1 MLILLKT
8 RNMEEK
14 TTKRPRRVMV
24 EDGKL
29 LIMTEVPFKDGDLK
43 KSTNFF
49 EVFDGK
55 AASFT
60 IEALKERIEGCL
72 SSLNA
77 NINRATRVNV
87 DGAVWSEGHF
97 SVVAYEAMEDAIERL
112 NDGKMPSKLGAL
124 QVLKALRDITYFSD
138 RYKAITERN
147 STLKMNASEFTAL
160 KRYIFDV
167 MCDVVPM
174 SKD

>member
-1 MLILLKT
+1 
-8 RNMEEK
+8 MEEK

-24 EDGKL
+24 EDEKL

-43 KSTNFF
+43 KPTNFF
-49 EVFDGK
+49 AVFDGK

-60 IEALKERIEGCL
+60 IEALKERIESCL

-87 DGAVWSEGHF
+87 DGAVWSGGHF

-124 QVLKALRDITYFSD
+124 QVLKALKDTTYFSD

-147 STLKMNASEFTAL
+147 STLKMNSSEFTVI

-167 MCDVVPM
+167 MCEAVLM
-174 SKD
+174 SQD

>member
-1 MLILLKT
+1 MK
-8 RNMEEK
+8 EK

-29 LIMTEVPFKDGDLK
+29 LIMTEVPFKDGDFK
-43 KSTNFF
+43 KPTNFF
-49 EVFDGK
+49 EAFDGK

-60 IEALKERIEGCL
+60 IEAIKERIDGCL

-87 DGAVWSEGHF
+87 DGAVWSEEHF

-138 RYKAITERN
+138 KYKAITERN
-147 STLKMNASEFTAL
+147 PTSKMNASEFTVL

-167 MCDVVPM
+167 MCDVASI

>member
-1 MLILLKT
+1 
-8 RNMEEK
+8 MEEK
-14 TTKRPRRVMV
+14 ATKRPRRVMV

-29 LIMTEVPFKDGDLK
+29 LIMTEVPFKDGDFK
-43 KSTNFF
+43 KPINFF
-49 EVFDGK
+49 EAFDGK

-60 IEALKERIEGCL
+60 IEALKERIDGCL

-87 DGAVWSEGHF
+87 DGAVWPEGRF
-97 SVVAYEAMEDAIERL
+97 SVVAYEVMEYTIERL
-112 NDGKMPSKLGAL
+112 SDGKMPSKLGAP
-124 QVLKALRDITYFSD
+124 QVLKALMDITYFGDS
-138 RYKAITERN
+138 YKAISERKP
-147 STLKMNASEFTAL
+147 TLKMNASEFKVL

-167 MCDVVPM
+167 MCDVVLM

>member
-1 MLILLKT
+1 
-8 RNMEEK
+8 MEEK

-29 LIMTEVPFKDGDLK
+29 LIMTEVPFKDGDFK
-43 KSTNFF
+43 KPTNFF

-55 AASFT
+55 AAAFT
-60 IEALKERIEGCL
+60 IEALKERIEGCP

-87 DGAVWSEGHF
+87 DGAVWPAGHF

-124 QVLKALRDITYFSD
+124 QVIKALWDVTFFGD
-138 RYKAITERN
+138 RYKAISERKA
-147 STLKMNASEFTAL
+147 TLIMNAPEFAAL

-167 MCDVVPM
+167 MCEVALM
-174 SKD
+174 SQD

>member
-1 MLILLKT
+1 
-8 RNMEEK
+8 MEEK
-14 TTKRPRRVMV
+14 TAKRPRRVMV

-29 LIMTEVPFKDGDLK
+29 LIMTEVPFKDCESK
-43 KSTNFF
+43 KPTNFF

-60 IEALKERIEGCL
+60 IEYLKERIDGCL

-87 DGAVWSEGHF
+87 DGAVWSTGHF

-112 NDGKMPSKLGAL
+112 SDGKMPSKLGAI
-124 QVLKALRDITYFSD
+124 QVLKALLDATYFSD
-138 RYKAITERN
+138 RYKAISERN
-147 STLKMNASEFTAL
+147 QTLKMNVSEFTVL
-160 KRYIFDV
+160 TRYIFDV
-167 MCDVVPM
+167 MCEVVSM
-174 SKD
+174 SQD

>member
-1 MLILLKT
+1 
-8 RNMEEK
+8 
-14 TTKRPRRVMV
+14 MV

-43 KSTNFF
+43 KPTTFF
-49 EVFDGK
+49 DVFDGK

-60 IEALKERIEGCL
+60 IEAIKERIDGCL

-87 DGAVWSEGHF
+87 DGAVWPAGHF

-147 STLKMNASEFTAL
+147 PTLKMNASEFAVLT
-160 KRYIFDV
+160 RYIFDV
-167 MCDVVPM
+167 MCEVVLM
-174 SKD
+174 SQD

>member
-1 MLILLKT
+1 
-8 RNMEEK
+8 MEEK

-29 LIMTEVPFKDGDLK
+29 LIMTEVPFKDCDFK
-43 KSTNFF
+43 KPTNFF

-55 AASFT
+55 AVSFT

-72 SSLNA
+72 LSLNA
-77 NINRATRVNV
+77 NINSATRVNV
-87 DGAVWSEGHF
+87 DGAVWSTGHF

-112 NDGKMPSKLGAL
+112 SDGKMPSKLGAI
-124 QVLKALRDITYFSD
+124 QMLKALRDATYFGDS
-138 RYKAITERN
+138 YKAIFERN
-147 STLKMNASEFTAL
+147 QTLKMNASEFKVL

-167 MCDVVPM
+167 MCDVALM

>member
-1 MLILLKT
+1 
-8 RNMEEK
+8 MEEK
-14 TTKRPRRVMV
+14 TTKRPRRVIV

-29 LIMTEVPFKDGDLK
+29 LIMTEVPFKDGDFK
-43 KSTNFF
+43 KPTNFF
-49 EVFDGK
+49 EAFDGK

-77 NINRATRVNV
+77 NINRATSVNV

-124 QVLKALRDITYFSD
+124 QVLKALRDTTYFSD
-138 RYKAITERN
+138 RYNAITERN
-147 STLKMNASEFTAL
+147 PTSKMNGHEFTVL
-160 KRYIFDV
+160 KLYIFDV
-167 MCDVVPM
+167 MCDVVSM

>member
-1 MLILLKT
+1 
-8 RNMEEK
+8 MEEK

-29 LIMTEVPFKDGDLK
+29 LIMTEVPFKEDGDFK
-43 KSTNFF
+43 KKKTFF

-77 NINRATRVNV
+77 NINRATHVNI
-87 DGAVWSEGHF
+87 DGAVWPAGRF
-97 SVVAYEAMEDAIERL
+97 SVAAYEAMEDTIERL
-112 NDGKMPSKLGAL
+112 SDGKMPSKHGAL
-124 QVLKALRDITYFSD
+124 QVLKALRDVTFFGD
-138 RYKAITERN
+138 RYKAISERK
-147 STLKMNASEFTAL
+147 STLIMNAPEFAVL

-167 MCDVVPM
+167 MCEVALM
-174 SKD
+174 SQD

>member
-1 MLILLKT
+1 
-8 RNMEEK
+8 MEEK

-29 LIMTEVPFKDGDLK
+29 LIMTEVPFKDGDFK
-43 KSTNFF
+43 KPKNFF
-49 EVFDGK
+49 KVLDGK
-55 AASFT
+55 AAAFT

-77 NINRATRVNV
+77 NINRATRVNI
-87 DGAVWSEGHF
+87 DGAVWSGGHF

-112 NDGKMPSKLGAL
+112 NNGKMPSKLGAL
-124 QVLKALRDITYFSD
+124 QVIKALWDVTFFGD
-138 RYKAITERN
+138 RYKAISERK
-147 STLKMNASEFTAL
+147 TALIMNAPEFAAL

-167 MCDVVPM
+167 MCEVALM
-174 SKD
+174 SQD

>member
-1 MLILLKT
+1 
-8 RNMEEK
+8 MEEK

-29 LIMTEVPFKDGDLK
+29 LIMTEVPFKDGDFK
-43 KSTNFF
+43 KPKNFF

-60 IEALKERIEGCL
+60 IEAIKERIDGCL

-77 NINRATRVNV
+77 NINRATSVNAG
-87 DGAVWSEGHF
+87 GAIWPEGRF
-97 SVVAYEAMEDAIERL
+97 SVAAYEAMENTIERL
-112 NDGKMPSKLGAL
+112 NDGKMPSKLGAI
-124 QVLKALRDITYFSD
+124 QVLKALKDVTYFGD
-138 RYKAITERN
+138 RYKAITERK
-147 STLKMNASEFTAL
+147 STLKMNASEFKVL

-167 MCDVVPM
+167 MCDVVLM
-174 SKD
+174 SQD

>member
-1 MLILLKT
+1 
-8 RNMEEK
+8 MEEK

-29 LIMTEVPFKDGDLK
+29 LIMTEVPFKDGDFK
-43 KSTNFF
+43 KPTNFF
-49 EVFDGK
+49 EAFDGK

-87 DGAVWSEGHF
+87 DGAVWPEGRF
-97 SVVAYEAMEDAIERL
+97 SVAAYEAMEDTIERL
-112 NDGKMPSKLGAL
+112 SDGKMPSKLGAL

-138 RYKAITERN
+138 KYKAITERN
-147 STLKMNASEFTAL
+147 PTSKMNAPEFTAL

-167 MCDVVPM
+167 MCDVVSM
-174 SKD
+174 SQD